1 MHEEQQG
8 QRSKGMRPRCLR
20 QEATRVLAL
29 LVGLLI
35 ALLHQAAIADEL
47 TDALT
52 HYAKLDYARALETL
66 TPLAEQGNA
75 VAQLKLGIIYSR
87 GEGVPRDDAAAL
99 AWLTRAAEQ
108 GQADAQFEFGVMHRD
123 GLGTRT
129 DGKLAMQWFQRA
141 AERGVPHAFNALGK
155 LYLGHPDLPQ
165 DYAAALIWFLR
176 GAQLDDADCLYNIG
190 VRYALGQGV
199 EQDDVEAY
207 KWLDLA
213 ADMGIGDVRSKAV
226 GARQAIG
233 ERLMPLQVWQAKT
246 GAHEWLRAHRS
257 APATLEALL
266 RGRQPASDA
275 ALAREERT
283 E

>member
-8 QRSKGMRPRCLR
+8 QWSKGMRPRCLR
-20 QEATRVLAL
+20 QEGARILTL

-35 ALLHQAAIADEL
+35 ALLHQAAIAEEL

-52 HYAKLDYARALETL
+52 HYAKLDYARARETL
-66 TPLAEQGNA
+66 TPLAEHGNA

-87 GEGVPRDDAAAL
+87 GEGVPRDDVAAL

-108 GQADAQFEFGVMHRD
+108 GQAEAQFELGVMHRD

-129 DGKLAMQWFQRA
+129 DGKLAMQWFQRS
-141 AERGVPHAFNALGK
+141 AERGVPHAFNAIGE
-155 LYLGHPDLPQ
+155 LYLGHPDIRQ

-199 EQDDVEAY
+199 EPSEVEAY

-213 ADMGIGDVRSKAV
+213 ADISIGDLHSKAV
-226 GARQAIG
+226 RALQAIG
-233 ERLMPLQVWQAKT
+233 ERLMPLQVARAKG
-246 GAHEWLRAHRS
+246 GAQEWLRAHRS

-275 ALAREERT
+275 ALAPPERM

>member
-8 QRSKGMRPRCLR
+8 QRSKGMRPRRFR

-29 LVGLLI
+29 LVGLQI

-47 TDALT
+47 SDALK
-52 HYAKLDYARALETL
+52 HYAKLDYAHALETL
-66 TPLAEQGNA
+66 TPLAEHGNA

-87 GEGVPRDDAAAL
+87 AEGVPRDDAAGL
-99 AWLTRAAEQ
+99 TWLTRAAEQ
-108 GQADAQFEFGVMHRD
+108 GQAEAQFELGVMHRG

-155 LYLGHPDLPQ
+155 LYLGHPDIPQ

-246 GAHEWLRAHRS
+246 DAHEWLRAHRS